1 MFGSPALHE
10 RRRIAVLPGDGIGP
24 EIIGAARELLA
35 QLGDF
40 EIDERRVGGASID
53 LHGTA
58 LTEEVLHACRS
69 ADAVLLGAVG
79 GPKWDTTDPKAPRP
93 EQGLLGLRKELGLF
107 ANLRPVRP
115 SPALLDASPLRRERI
130 EGTDL
135 LVVRELT
142 GGIYFG
148 DRGLDGDTAH
158 DTCVYSVGEI
168 ERIADVAFRLARRKV
183 TSVDKANILETSRLW
198 RKTAERVSGGHPRI
212 EFEHMLVDNA
222 AMQLVSRP
230 ADFDVVLTE
239 NMFGD
244 ILSDEAA
251 MLTGSLGMLPSAS
264 LGEAGAPGLFE
275 PVHGSAPDIA
285 GTGRANPLAMF
296 GSVAM
301 MLRHGIGMESEA
313 AAVESAVDRALEAG
327 LRTRDLGGD
336 ATTEEA
342 TRAVLANL

>member
-1 MFGSPALHE
+1 M
-10 RRRIAVLPGDGIGP
+10 
-24 EIIGAARELLA
+24 LLA
-35 QLGDF
+35 
-40 EIDERRVGGASID
+40 
-53 LHGTA
+53 
-58 LTEEVLHACRS
+58 
-69 ADAVLLGAVG
+69 AVG
-79 GPKWDTTDPKAPRP
+79 GPKWDTTDPGAPRP

-148 DRGLDGDTAH
+148 DRGREGRHRATTPASTPWRRSSGSRGSAFKLGPAQGH
-158 DTCVYSVGEI
+158 ERRQGE
-168 ERIADVAFRLARRKV
+168 
-183 TSVDKANILETSRLW
+183 
-198 RKTAERVSGGHPRI
+198 HPRDLAAVARDGRAGWPPSTTSTQL
-212 EFEHMLVDNA
+212 EHLLVDNA

-230 ADFDVVLTE
+230 ADFDVILTE

-264 LGEAGAPGLFE
+264 LGDGRARGCSSRCTARRPTSPAPGK
-275 PVHGSAPDIA
+275 
-285 GTGRANPLAMF
+285 ANPLAMF

-301 MLRHGIGMESEA
+301 MLRHGLDME
-313 AAVESAVDRALEAG
+313 R
-327 LRTRDLGGD
+327 RGGCS
-336 ATTEEA
+336 
-342 TRAVLANL
+342 

>member
-1 MFGSPALHE
+1 MATVV
-10 RRRIAVLPGDGIGP
+10 VLPGDGIGP
-24 EIIGAARELLA
+24 EITTAARQVLA
-35 QLGDF
+35 ELGDF
-40 EIDERRVGGASID
+40 ELDERLVGGASID
-53 LHGTA
+53 AHGTA
-58 LTEEVLHACRS
+58 LTDEVLDACRA
-69 ADAVLLGAVG
+69 ADAVLLAAVG
-79 GPKWDTTDPKAPRP
+79 GPKWDTTDPGRPRP
-93 EQGLLGLRKELGLF
+93 EQGLLGLRKGLGLF

-115 SPALLDASPLRRERI
+115 SPALLDASPLKRERI

-158 DTCVYSVGEI
+158 DTCVYSEPEI
-168 ERIADVAFRLARRKV
+168 ERIARVAFELARRKV

-198 RKTAERVSGGHPRI
+198 RKVVTRMAEGEEIPL
-212 EFEHMLVDNA
+212 EHVLVDNA

-230 ADFDVVLTE
+230 ADFDVILTD

-264 LGEAGAPGLFE
+264 LGDGSGPGLFE

-285 GTGRANPLAMF
+285 GTGSANPLAMF
-296 GSVAM
+296 GSVAL
-301 MLRHGIGMESEA
+301 MLRHGLAMETEA
-313 AAVESAVDRALEAG
+313 AALESAVDRALGDG
-327 LRTRDLGGD
+327 LRTPDLGGK
-336 ATTEEA
+336 ATTEAA
-342 TRAVLANL
+342 TGAVLANL